1 MNRILAVST
10 VVGIL
15 FVGLAAV
22 SLQLGDYNPEVNVE
36 VLDGIT
42 AIANVSFLVIGF
54 VGIFVAAII
63 VLLTVIATMGGR

>member
-22 SLQLGDYNPEVNVE
+22 SLQLNDYNPEVNVE
-36 VLDGIT
+36 VFDGIT

-54 VGIFVAAII
+54 IGIFVTGII